1 MKQKP
6 ALWER
11 LAKKIVDQKQQKDH
25 KLGNHNKTNQK
36 IQYGKRSYFMAF
48 WHQKKNNSVIWFSGI
63 FKEFSRIS
71 WLNGNKLWSA
81 FFVVLVILVLG
92 SLLFFLV
99 AKIANLI
106 N

>member
-6 ALWER
+6 ALWEQ

-48 WHQKKNNSVIWFSGI
+48 
-63 FKEFSRIS
+63 
-71 WLNGNKLWSA
+71 
-81 FFVVLVILVLG
+81 
-92 SLLFFLV
+92 
-99 AKIANLI
+99 
-106 N
+106 